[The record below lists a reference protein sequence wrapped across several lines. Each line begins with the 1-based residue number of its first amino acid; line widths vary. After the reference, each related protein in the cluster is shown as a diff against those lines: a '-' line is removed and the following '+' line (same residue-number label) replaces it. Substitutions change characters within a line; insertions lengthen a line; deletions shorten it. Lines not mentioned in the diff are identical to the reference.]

1 MKISKQ
7 RLKEIIKEELAE
19 LIQEGDWGGAA
30 PWSEPEPERPP
41 QEATPQNTAPP
52 GTSPEDIGTDVD
64 RPPNLSRK
72 QWAALKKKL
81 KHTGQT
87 SWDVDPTDREEMYT
101 PSQTLT
107 QYEEPSSGPPATS
120 AQDQLRRLLGLD
132 PEFEK
137 RRWSSKSRNEE

>member
-7 RLKEIIKEELAE
+7 RLKEIIKEELTE

-52 GTSPEDIGTDVD
+52 GTSPEDIRGDVD
-64 RPPNLSRK
+64 RPPHLSRE

-81 KHTGQT
+81 KSGGQT
-87 SWDVDPTDREEMYT
+87 SWSVDPSD
-101 PSQTLT
+101 SAAAQSA
-107 QYEEPSSGPPATS
+107 QHKEPSSGPPATPEEREVM
-120 AQDQLRRLLGLD
+120 LRKLLGLD
-132 PEFEK
+132 PEYEK
-137 RRWSSKSRNEE
+137 QRWSRHTRTEQ